1 MTIIGKILTVF
12 LFLFSLLFLGFA
24 VTINQLNKD
33 SQTGESWYTIVN
45 KLKARERDYQ
55 ADLRA
60 RSEELAGMRARIT
73 TLETQNK
80 TATENAAKELAQL
93 QNQINQKA
101 GEADAL
107 KNKFAA
113 IQSDLTAMTA
123 ELERRRNE
131 ATKLYDNIKQ
141 LQTEISDLQVK
152 ATTANNE
159 KTQAVVAADTFR
171 KRADQLE
178 AELQKMTTAYEDT
191 IAKLNEKRGG
201 VSTAGATDR
210 KATPAPVPPP
220 NDVEGIIKQVSTD
233 GLVSI
238 SIGSDAGL
246 LKGHTLEV
254 FRLNP
259 TRYLGRITI
268 QEVSPHEAVG
278 KMADLRKAKELQPND
293 IVASQIVK

>member
-33 SQTGESWYTIVN
+33 SQTGKSWYTIVN
-45 KLKARERDYQ
+45 ELKAREKDYQ

-60 RSEELAGMRARIT
+60 RSEELAGMRAKIT
-73 TLETQNK
+73 TLEK
-80 TATENAAKELAQL
+80 EKATAAETAVKELDQR
-93 QNQINQKA
+93 QKQIERLSA
-101 GEADAL
+101 ESAAL
-107 KNKFAA
+107 KDRFAA
-113 IQSDLTAMTA
+113 IQADLTAMTA
-123 ELERRRNE
+123 ELERRRAE

-141 LQTEISDLQVK
+141 LQTEISELQVK
-152 ATTANNE
+152 VTTATNE
-159 KTQAVVAADTFR
+159 KTQAIVAADTFR
-171 KRADQLE
+171 KRAEQLE
-178 AELQKMTTAYEDT
+178 IELQKMTTAYEDT
-191 IAKLNEKRGG
+191 LQKLNQQKSG
-201 VSTAGATDR
+201 VAAPGAER
-210 KATPAPVPPP
+210 RATPPPVPPP
-220 NDVEGIIKQVSTD
+220 EHVEGVIKQVSAD

-246 LKGHTLEV
+246 VKGHTLEV

-268 QEVSPHEAVG
+268 VEVSPHEAVG
-278 KMADLRKAKELQPND
+278 KMQDLRKARELQVND